1 MTPFLVDGMGIVSW
15 GMGGGLETITSL
27 SSKEADLLV
36 MTVLKDLAYI
46 ENF

>member
-1 MTPFLVDGMGIVSW
+1 MVWVLYRGEW
-15 GMGGGLETITSL
+15 GGELETITSL